1 MMLNNLFTFALML
14 AVALAIGQL
23 AARDL
28 CAAIETEQIVSVCS
42 GTIAPLLGVH
52 AALVL
57 PDADDRLR
65 IARDA
70 WFVEKPFGV
79 PELLAR
85 ARAQLRRAAVVSTDG
100 QASSIVRFG
109 GVIVDLGKH
118 EVARDG
124 ELVHLTRLEF
134 RLLAA
139 LIRGRGGVIAAR
151 QLLAEVWGVHD
162 ADRAHYMQI
171 YVTNLRQKLEETP
184 ATPRYLLTELQFG
197 YRLVGLEAV
206 GTAPYVV

>member
-1 MMLNNLFTFALML
+1 ML
-14 AVALAIGQL
+14 AVALAIGQF
-23 AARDL
+23 AARAP

-70 WFVEKPFGV
+70 WFVAKPFGV

-109 GVIVDLGKH
+109 GVI
-118 EVARDG
+118 
-124 ELVHLTRLEF
+124 
-134 RLLAA
+134 
-139 LIRGRGGVIAAR
+139 AAR

-162 ADRAHYMQI
+162 ADRAHYMQV
-171 YVTNLRQKLEETP
+171 YMTNLRQKLEETP

-197 YRLVGLEAV
+197 YRLIGLEAV
-206 GTAPYVV
+206 GAAPHAV